1 MNSFKKYHFHDTGRN
16 SPFNN
21 LSHIRKDIYFLY
33 DKGENLA
40 AFLYN
45 IQKKDRI
52 VYNNIVSTI
61 QSIAPYF
68 SDFYFE
74 PNEEGY
80 VELRWQ
86 DKHSPNIYEV
96 TDLSDGT
103 IRFIALATLFLQPK
117 LPSAIIIDEPE
128 LGLHPFAISKL
139 SGMIHSAAAGGVQV
153 IVATQSPDLINY
165 FEAKDVIT
173 VDQRNGESI
182 FGRLEEKEFDRW
194 LDEYSIGDLWQR
206 HIIPAGQPR

>member
-1 MNSFKKYHFHDTGRN
+1 SKPIDISGYRPEADIKISSLPVADNLRGQMNSFKKYHFHDTGRN

-40 AFLYN
+40 AFLFN

-74 PNEEGY
+74 
-80 VELRWQ
+80 
-86 DKHSPNIYEV
+86 
-96 TDLSDGT
+96 
-103 IRFIALATLFLQPK
+103 
-117 LPSAIIIDEPE
+117 
-128 LGLHPFAISKL
+128 
-139 SGMIHSAAAGGVQV
+139 
-153 IVATQSPDLINY
+153 
-165 FEAKDVIT
+165 
-173 VDQRNGESI
+173 
-182 FGRLEEKEFDRW
+182 
-194 LDEYSIGDLWQR
+194 
-206 HIIPAGQPR
+206 